1 MILHLFQRDFSFE
14 IGGPIIK
21 KKILTQII
29 LYASGNGCKHTTSGQ
44 TPLAEESLGS
54 VHVVEVRNEEQ
65 SCSPDEFLGHLA
77 LEEHFCLSNEQSLV
91 GQLAAHVEVHISE
104 RLQRQFD
111 VARFLLQVRQT
122 DSCIHVLRI
131 DCQALKE
138 QMSFHF
144 VK

>member
-1 MILHLFQRDFSFE
+1 MDGPMILKNLNAHHSAYFW
-14 IGGPIIK
+14 
-21 KKILTQII
+21 
-29 LYASGNGCKHTTSGQ
+29 NGCKHTTSGQ

-65 SCSPDEFLGHLA
+65 SCSPNEFLGHLA
-77 LEEHFCLSNEQSLV
+77 LEQHLCLPNEQPLV

-111 VARFLLQVRQT
+111 IARFLLQVRQT

-131 DCQALKE
+131 DCQTLKE
-138 QMSFHF
+138 QTNFHF